1 MRKNSWIPHC
11 FHSKS
16 KRRNQRGDFLV
27 EALVAVLVSSI
38 LGTALVNMYAQM
50 RRTLN
55 MSSSQLAAVA
65 VAQGVIDHL
74 RTIPYTTLAASTG
87 DHSANLDAGTSDPL
101 FPRALFFDPNL
112 NYTQGIQNVMGNATR
127 ADANN
132 FHTLS
137 LTGAQDDSVNIN
149 IANATIGAV
158 QGLQITVT
166 MRWRD
171 TSGGIKTYTLQSYI
185 TPEGMST

>member
-1 MRKNSWIPHC
+1 MRKNSWIPHG
-11 FHSKS
+11 FHS

-65 VAQGVIDHL
+65 VAQGVVDHL
-74 RTIPYTTLAASTG
+74 RTIPYTTLNANVGPHT
-87 DHSANLDAGTSDPL
+87 ANLDTGTTDPL
-101 FPRALFFDPNL
+101 FPRALFFDPAL
-112 NYTQGIQNVMGNATR
+112 NYTQGIQNVMGGSATR

-137 LTGAQDDSVNIN
+137 VSGAQDDTVDVNI
-149 IANATIGAV
+149 ATATVGAV